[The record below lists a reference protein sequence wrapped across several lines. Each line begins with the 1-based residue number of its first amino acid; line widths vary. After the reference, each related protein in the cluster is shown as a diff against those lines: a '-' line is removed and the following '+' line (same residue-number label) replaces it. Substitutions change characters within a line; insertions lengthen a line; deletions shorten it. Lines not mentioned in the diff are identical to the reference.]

1 MNLVINDQT
10 CVILALGSNLGDR
23 CANLRQALKALSAKV
38 SFIKTSSIYETPP
51 WGFIEQP
58 VFLNQVISGNTPLNP
73 HELLTFVK
81 GIEQEMGRIKNFQ
94 NGPRLIDID
103 ILLFGE
109 QIIHTADLV
118 IPHPRMLERGFV
130 LLPLAEIEPELTIPG
145 TNKTVLDY
153 LHKADQTG
161 IFKISPESIK

>member
-1 MNLVINDQT
+1 VINDQT
-10 CVILALGSNLGDR
+10 CVMLAFASNLGDR
-23 CANLRQALKALSAKV
+23 CANLHLALKEISSQV
-38 SFIKTSSIYETPP
+38 SILKTSSIYETPP

-58 VFLNQVISGNTPLNP
+58 VFLNQVISGKTTLSP
-73 HELLTFVK
+73 HELLAFIK
-81 GIEQEMGRIKNFQ
+81 DIEQEMGRVKNFQ

-109 QIIHTADLV
+109 QMINTADLT

-130 LLPLAEIEPELTIPG
+130 LLPLAEIEPDLTIPG
-145 TNKTVLDY
+145 TDNTVSDY
-153 LHKADQTG
+153 LQKVDLSG